1 MSNER
6 IVATGE
12 LSSRYSS
19 VPDIRSV
26 SQTPGDQVLENFR
39 PFEPHIEDIST
50 LIADSVLDLLKD
62 CSPTTLLP
70 RHVSSVRPS
79 LATTPHNPGN
89 SNKFGRKEAT
99 LTHWLNGADTQSF
112 SVYNKWAEVEPIFT
126 VLKAINPALTSDPLD
141 SSLLFLRYY
150 GQGSLFKAVEQKV
163 ASRFSDLD
171 HARIANQM
179 ATSTREL
186 QRKRLKNPHQDV
198 RDVLETVVYTTRFHP
213 GALIT
218 GWYEKEAS
226 VVIRSALTRGETE
239 ETDPVLS
246 IKVSGRG
253 EEPVFNANW
262 DGRVKGMQVDLKNT
276 CLSTAPYVA
285 VLPVLGWKDLSMTTE
300 RRYPNGTHC
309 DTTTDRKEM
318 VWWND
323 RLDQFA
329 L

>member
-26 SQTPGDQVLENFR
+26 SQNPGDQVLENFQ
-39 PFEPHIEDIST
+39 PFAPHIDSIST
-50 LIADSVLDLLKD
+50 LIADSVLALLKE
-62 CSPTTLLP
+62 CSPKTLLP

-89 SNKFGRKEAT
+89 SNEFGRKEAT
-99 LTHWLNGADTQSF
+99 LTHWLNGADTRSF
-112 SVYNKWAEVEPIFT
+112 SIYNKMGEIEPIFT

-179 ATSTREL
+179 ATSTRGI
-186 QRKRLKNPHQDV
+186 QRKRLENPHHDV
-198 RDVLETVVYTTRFHP
+198 SDVLDTVVNSMHFYPTFYGGNYRNKVS
-213 GALIT
+213 ALIH
-218 GWYEKEAS
+218 
-226 VVIRSALTRGETE
+226 SALTQGETE
-239 ETDPVLS
+239 ETDPALS
-246 IKVSGRG
+246 IKVIIVNGAS
-253 EEPVFNANW
+253 FTANW
-262 DGRVKGMQVDLKNT
+262 DGTVKGIQVDLKNT
-276 CLSTAPYVA
+276 CFSTAPYVA
-285 VLPVLGWKDLSMTTE
+285 VLPVLGWKDLSMTTD
-300 RRYPNGTHC
+300 RTHSKVPYYV
-309 DTTTDRKEM
+309 TTTDRKEIA
-318 VWWND
+318 WHNEW
-323 RLDQFA
+323 LEQFA